1 MRSMIRLTAIT
12 ALASFVM
19 MIATATAAF
28 GQASSSTAELRGQVT
43 DANGAAIPNAK
54 LTLTD
59 AVKGTSRTATS
70 DGEGNY
76 VFLGLLPSSYDLKV
90 EAAGFGASTTRLELT
105 VGQQSNIPI
114 KLAAGKVEV
123 QVDVVGGAEVV
134 EINRTEQ
141 ASTVSAR
148 QITNLPINRRSFLD
162 YALLTPGV
170 TSSENITDAQDYR
183 VAQTPQSGLSFG
195 GNNGRGNQVA
205 VDGAETIGAS
215 GGVQA
220 TISQE
225 AVQEFQVVRNSYNAE
240 FGGAS
245 GGMVNIISKSGGN
258 GFHGS
263 AFGLFRSQKFDARN
277 AFDYNPN
284 GKSSFNRQQYGG
296 SIGGPLKS
304 DKTFFFTSVE
314 RFSQVKNSFI
324 NLLTDPTLFQVTT
337 ASQNATVRGQAALFD
352 FIAGSGAPVALKA
365 GAAQLRGALTTT
377 NHPRTVQLFT
387 NATGQFPFDE
397 GQTQFSARLDH
408 NFSDR
413 SSGYLRF
420 NVTDGVFENQAAG
433 SLIAVS
439 RGRTFDGFNG
449 GMVASHNYQFSST
462 AFNELKLQFSHTRS
476 AFLVNDPN
484 GPELNI
490 AGFGEFGRQI
500 FLPSRSIERHYDIY
514 DNVSKIAGN
523 HTLKFGGSMFFHR
536 LTTTNETFFG
546 GRFNFGQALAI
557 SNLLGATDDVRAAN
571 PINQFLLAAPNA
583 PGKTQACPTGDC
595 IGTRRDPI
603 TGQIIPGNL
612 VADIMETTLMTSLQS
627 FNLNLPIVYQ
637 QGFVAPGT
645 GSRIQQPTNRY
656 AIYAQDAWK
665 ARQNLTLNYGL
676 RYSIYDEALAVPT
689 YKKDFQPRAG
699 FSWDPWGD
707 GKTAIRGGA
716 GIFVG
721 FLNSAI
727 PNVTTQLAATTD
739 PRTIYIVLATATSN
753 ALGLPTSIAV
763 YQTLLARGVIGTRPI
778 TLADV
783 AAAPLNIK
791 AAPDQ
796 PLEVRFRLGPN
807 YRNPT
812 TYQASF
818 GVQRDLGA
826 GISLELTYLYAR
838 GLHLSRNRDINQI
851 KATGPVNPLNPLGGP
866 TFIRFPTPAQTQAGL
881 TSDFR
886 NPLRFQDNVYENTAD
901 SFYHGFTVQA
911 QRRFSNNFSLNAH
924 YTLAKSIDEV
934 VDFNSDW
941 SAQNPLNLRLDRS
954 LSSFDQRHRM
964 VLSGVFQSS
973 AGNVLLKNW
982 VLAPIFV
989 AQSGR
994 PFNLL
999 LNIDANADGRSQ
1011 SDRPGQAGR
1020 YTGRGEPFYSF
1031 DLRVGRRLFAN
1042 DRRFLE
1048 LTFEAFNLFNR
1059 TNFLGVNNVLG
1070 AACTTSDGASFTP
1083 CTVAGSV
1090 PLTNYNLR
1098 GRRGLRTTDPLGFT
1112 SAFDPRQLQFGLR
1125 FNF

>member
-1 MRSMIRLTAIT
+1 MRYRIRMTIMI
-12 ALASFVM
+12 ALASLAV
-19 MIATATAAF
+19 MIASNTAAF
-28 GQASSSTAELRGQVT
+28 AQASGSTAELRGQVT
-43 DANGAAIPNAK
+43 DAKGAAIPNAK

-59 AVKGTSRTATS
+59 RAKGSSRVATS

-76 VFLGLLPSSYDLKV
+76 VFLGLLPSSYDLKI
-90 EAAGFGASTTRLELT
+90 EAQGFAATTNRVELT
-105 VGQQSNIPI
+105 VGQQANIPI

-123 QVDVVGGAEVV
+123 QVDIVAGAEVV
-134 EINRTEQ
+134 EANRTEQ
-141 ASTVSAR
+141 SSTVEAR
-148 QITNLPINRRSFLD
+148 QISNLPINRRNFLD

-170 TSSENITDAQDYR
+170 TSSENITDSSDFR

-195 GNNGRGNQVA
+195 GNNGRGNQVS
-205 VDGAETIGAS
+205 VDGAEAMGAS

-225 AVQEFQVVRNSYNAE
+225 AVQEFQVVRNSFSAE

-245 GGMVNIISKSGGN
+245 GGVVNIVSKSGGN
-258 GFHGS
+258 SFHGS
-263 AFGLFRSQKFDARN
+263 IFGLFRNEKFDARN
-277 AFDYNPN
+277 TFDFSPD
-284 GKSSFNRQQYGG
+284 GKSPFNRQQYGG

-314 RFSQVKNSFI
+314 RFRQERTSFL

-352 FIAGSGAPVALKA
+352 FIAGSAAPDALKA

-377 NHPRTVQLFT
+377 NYARTVKLFT
-387 NATGQFPFDE
+387 DATGQFPFDE

-413 SSGYLRF
+413 SSGYIRF
-420 NVTDGVFENQAAG
+420 NLTDGVFENQAAG

-439 RGRTFDGFNG
+439 RGRKADGFNG
-449 GMVASHNYQFSST
+449 GIVASHNYQFSST
-462 AFNELKLQFSHTRS
+462 AFNELKLQFTHTRS
-476 AFLVNDPN
+476 AFVPNDLIT
-484 GPELNI
+484 PELNI

-514 DNVSKIAGN
+514 DNFSKIAGN
-523 HTLKFGGSMFFHR
+523 HTLKFGGSLFFHP

-546 GRFNFGQALAI
+546 GRFNFGAAIPLA
-557 SNLLGATDDVRAAN
+557 NLLGGTAAAQAAN
-571 PINQFLLAAPNA
+571 PINQFVLAAPSS
-583 PGKTQACPTGDC
+583 PF
-595 IGTRRDPI
+595 RD
-603 TGQIIPGNL
+603 GNGNGI
-612 VADIMETTLMTSLQS
+612 ADAFEVPMTALQS

-645 GSRIQQPTNRY
+645 GSRIEQNPNRY
-656 AIYAQDAWK
+656 AIYAQDTWK

-676 RYSIYDEALAVPT
+676 RYAIHDEPLAIPT

-727 PNVTTQLAATTD
+727 TNVTTQLAATDD
-739 PRTIYIVLATATSN
+739 PRTIYIVLATATSG
-753 ALGLPTSIAV
+753 ALGLPSSFAV
-763 YQTLLARGVIGTRPI
+763 YQTLLARGVIGSRPI
-778 TLADV
+778 TLNDV
-783 AAAPLNIK
+783 AAAPLNIR
-791 AAPDQ
+791 AAPNV

-812 TYQASF
+812 AYQASF
-818 GVQRDLGA
+818 GVQRDLG
-826 GISLELTYLYAR
+826 GGVSLELTYLFSR
-838 GLHLSRNRDINQI
+838 GIHLSRNRDINQF
-851 KATGPVNPLNPLGGP
+851 KVSGPVNPLNPLGGP
-866 TFIRFPTPAQTQAGL
+866 TFVRFPAAGQT
-881 TSDFR
+881 TDMR
-886 NPLRFQDNVYENTAD
+886 NPLRLQDNVYEQTAN

-941 SAQNPLNLRLDRS
+941 SAQNPLNIRLDRS
-954 LSSFDQRHRM
+954 LSSFDQRHRL
-964 VLSGVFQSS
+964 VLSGVLQSS
-973 AGNVLLKNW
+973 AENVLLKNW

-1020 YTGRGEPFYSF
+1020 YTGLGEPFYSF

-1048 LTFEAFNLFNR
+1048 LTVEAFNLFNR
-1059 TNFLGVNNVLG
+1059 TNFLGVNNVLS
-1070 AACTTSDGASFTP
+1070 AACTTSDGANFIP
-1083 CTVAGSV
+1083 CTVTGSV

-1112 SAFDPRQLQFGLR
+1112 SSFDPRQLQFGLR